1 MVISIVVRGLTLFDL
16 LKIVLGKETEN
27 SYVRKRVCFPISEL

>member
-1 MVISIVVRGLTLFDL
+1 MVISIVVRALTLFDL

-27 SYVRKRVCFPISEL
+27 SYARKRVWFPISQF